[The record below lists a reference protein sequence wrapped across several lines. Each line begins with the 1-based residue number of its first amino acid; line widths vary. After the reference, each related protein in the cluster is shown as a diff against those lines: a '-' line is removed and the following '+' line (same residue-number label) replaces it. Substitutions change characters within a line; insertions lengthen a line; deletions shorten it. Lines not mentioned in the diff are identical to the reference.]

1 MLGLGQTGL
10 FVELRVAFQ
19 LVSLR
24 ERNLS
29 RDWTQQELAEF
40 YRVES
45 VLGAA
50 GIAVE
55 MDRGLS
61 DEGDPWFAFCRPQNG
76 DVIIHFARYDGTYI
90 AASGALGQVLRGR
103 NFRELV
109 DAFIA
114 RQPLVMPGQN
124 QPNSVV
130 LHPSALL
137 TALVATALFLL
148 DHQTAD
154 AAPILIDVDLD
165 RAATDDHAAAEPAN
179 KFAALINLLVEPLRP
194 HEQREAM
201 LAIGAIVAGI
211 AALAFDAAKDSP
223 TIVPAIEL
231 ATDDQRQD
239 ALQIEGDR
247 LAQLNQTPARKMADA
262 ENQSHVQSDQ
272 TDETSAGTAKIVITD
287 LTKAQT
293 VASAD
298 ATLAQHGGA
307 SEAGEKDVATIAFD
321 GDLAALDLPNL
332 MRPLTIHDIEASRGR
347 DGGEAKLAATQQAQA
362 PASPAV
368 EAVTTVHIP
377 AEKAEFLLQDSIAAS
392 LTKTIGAGAI
402 VHLSFVEAS
411 TVPQLTS
418 GELSRLIAEASDTTL
433 ASTSRS
439 MSNAALSMTTVAAT
453 DAIVTEGA
461 TTTKLSAA
469 EQKAMDAISFFAQSN
484 PDFKITQ
491 LGKDIILFDFEARP
505 DNKIVYDVHSW
516 SLPDGSKIT
525 IIGALPD
532 GLNATA

>member
-1 MLGLGQTGL
+1 MS
-10 FVELRVAFQ
+10 FQ

-24 ERNLS
+24 DRFVS

-55 MDRGLS
+55 MERGVS
-61 DEGDPWFAFCRPQNG
+61 DEGDPWFIFCRPQNG
-76 DVIIHFARYDGTYI
+76 DVIIHFARYEGSYI

-114 RQPLVMPGQN
+114 RQPLVMPGQSEGS
-124 QPNSVV
+124 SVV

-154 AAPILIDVDLD
+154 AAPVLIDVDLD
-165 RAATDDHAAAEPAN
+165 RAPGHDAAATEPAN

-201 LAIGAIVAGI
+201 LTIGAIVAGI

-223 TIVPAIEL
+223 TIAPAIEL
-231 ATDDQRQD
+231 AADEHTQ
-239 ALQIEGDR
+239 AAAQIEDDR
-247 LAQLNQTPARKMADA
+247 LAQTAQLPTRKMTDTDGNAAIDA
-262 ENQSHVQSDQ
+262 NTND
-272 TDETSAGTAKIVITD
+272 DAGAGAATIVITE
-287 LTKAQT
+287 LTKTQT
-293 VASAD
+293 ADLADTMVVARLSQGEMLHKD
-298 ATLAQHGGA
+298 AGTH
-307 SEAGEKDVATIAFD
+307 AFD
-321 GDLAALDLPNL
+321 GELTLLDMPNL
-332 MRPLTIHDIEASRGR
+332 VRPLIGHEIEATRARES
-347 DGGEAKLAATQQAQA
+347 GESKVAAAQA
-362 PASPAV
+362 APAAPAA
-368 EAVTTVHIP
+368 ETVTTVHIP

-392 LTKTIGAGAI
+392 LTKTIGAGTV
-402 VHLSFVEAS
+402 VHLSFVDAAS
-411 TVPQLTS
+411 VPQLTS
-418 GELSRLIAEASDTTL
+418 GELSKLIAEAGDIKITPVALTNASGSLVIHAGL
-433 ASTSRS
+433 AGDEGSTS
-439 MSNAALSMTTVAAT
+439 T
-453 DAIVTEGA
+453 GA
-461 TTTKLSAA
+461 KFSAA

-532 GLNATA
+532 TLTA

>member
-1 MLGLGQTGL
+1 MVGLGQTSL

-223 TIVPAIEL
+223 TIAPAIEL
-231 ATDDQRQD
+231 AADDQRQD
-239 ALQIEGDR
+239 ALQIEDDR
-247 LAQLNQTPARKMADA
+247 LAQLNQAPARKMAEA
-262 ENQSHVQSDQ
+262 ENQSHVQPDQ
-272 TDETSAGTAKIVITD
+272 TDDAGAGAAKIVITD

-293 VASAD
+293 VATAE
-298 ATLAQHGGA
+298 AMLAQRAAA
-307 SEAGEKDVATIAFD
+307 SEAGHKDVATIAFD

-332 MRPLTIHDIEASRGR
+332 MRPLTIHDIEAARGR
-347 DGGEAKLAATQQAQA
+347 DGGEAKLAATQQA

-392 LTKTIGAGAI
+392 LTKTIGAGTI

-433 ASTSRS
+433 ASASRS
-439 MSNAALSMTTVAAT
+439 MSNAALSMTSVAAT

>member
-1 MLGLGQTGL
+1 M
-10 FVELRVAFQ
+10 AFQ

-24 ERNLS
+24 DRNLS

-50 GIAVE
+50 GINVE

-124 QPNSVV
+124 EPSSVV

-154 AAPILIDVDLD
+154 ASPIMINVDLD
-165 RAATDDHAAAEPAN
+165 RVAGLEPTPTEPAN
-179 KFAALINLLVEPLRP
+179 KFAALINLLVEPLHP

-211 AALAFDAAKDSP
+211 AALAYDSAKDSP
-223 TIVPAIEL
+223 TIAPVIEV
-231 ATDDQRQD
+231 AVENQGQD
-239 ALQIEGDR
+239 TLQVEDDR
-247 LAQLNQTPARKMADA
+247 LAQHHQAPTRKMVETDHSAHAQNDAD
-262 ENQSHVQSDQ
+262 D
-272 TDETSAGTAKIVITD
+272 AGAGSAKIVITE
-287 LTKAQT
+287 LTKAQ
-293 VASAD
+293 
-298 ATLAQHGGA
+298 ATELVDMAVSQRV
-307 SEAGEKDVATIAFD
+307 SESDLPHKESTTITFD
-321 GDLAALDLPNL
+321 GELAALDLPNL
-332 MRPLTIHDIEASRGR
+332 MRPFALHDGETSRSRDAS
-347 DGGEAKLAATQQAQA
+347 DAKVAVAQQPSAA
-362 PASPAV
+362 PIV
-368 EAVTTVHIP
+368 EPVATVHIP
-377 AEKAEFLLQDSIAAS
+377 AEKAEFLLHDSIAAM
-392 LTKTIGAGAI
+392 LTKTIGAGTI

-411 TVPQLTS
+411 TVPQFTS
-418 GELSRLIAEASDTTL
+418 GELSRLIAEGKESISSLSATAITN
-433 ASTSRS
+433 A
-439 MSNAALSMTTVAAT
+439 MPKASNASQSVE
-453 DAIVTEGA
+453 IGSEGMINS
-461 TTTKLSAA
+461 KLSLA

>member
-1 MLGLGQTGL
+1 MLGSAYEPQM
-10 FVELRVAFQ
+10 ELRVSFQ

-24 ERNLS
+24 DRFVS

-50 GIAVE
+50 GLAVE
-55 MDRGLS
+55 MERGVS
-61 DEGDPWFAFCRPQNG
+61 DEGDPWFVFCRPQNG

-124 QPNSVV
+124 EASSVV

-154 AAPILIDVDLD
+154 ASPILIDVDID
-165 RAATDDHAAAEPAN
+165 RAPGHDASAAEPAN
-179 KFAALINLLVEPLRP
+179 KFAALVNLLIEPLRP

-201 LAIGAIVAGI
+201 LTIGAIVAGI

-223 TIVPAIEL
+223 TIAPAIEL
-231 ATDDQRQD
+231 ASDEQTHMTAQV
-239 ALQIEGDR
+239 EEDR
-247 LAQLNQTPARKMADA
+247 LAQTAQLPSRKMAD
-262 ENQSHVQSDQ
+262 
-272 TDETSAGTAKIVITD
+272 TDGNTALQNNTNDDSGAGTATIVITD
-287 LTKAQT
+287 LTKTQ
-293 VASAD
+293 SAD
-298 ATLAQHGGA
+298 LTDAAIVTRVAQAEMAHKDTAT
-307 SEAGEKDVATIAFD
+307 VPFD
-321 GDLAALDLPNL
+321 GELAMLDMPHLI
-332 MRPLTIHDIEASRGR
+332 RTFIGHDGEAVRGR
-347 DGGEAKLAATQQAQA
+347 DNGEAKAAAQPA
-362 PASPAV
+362 PAAPAN
-368 EAVTTVHIP
+368 EPVTTVHIP
-377 AEKAEFLLQDSIAAS
+377 AEKAELLLQDSIAAS
-392 LTKTIGAGAI
+392 ITKTFGAGSV
-402 VHLSFVEAS
+402 VHLSFVDAAS
-411 TVPQLTS
+411 VPQLTS
-418 GELSRLIAEASDTTL
+418 GELSKLIAEAGDLKITPIASSGANL
-433 ASTSRS
+433 AAIAHDDVAAGR
-439 MSNAALSMTTVAAT
+439 NAAG
-453 DAIVTEGA
+453 GA
-461 TTTKLSAA
+461 TANLSAA

-532 GLNATA
+532 TLSA